1 MYHIYL
7 FFRGGG
13 GKMQNKAIPKLSLR
27 LAHPHEAF
35 MIIKEAQTEEECKH
49 VCRCDASL
57 CTMKCPGPRGKA
69 GCKPGELYTRYRWKD
84 YTVEGMT
91 IVKDANGEDIGECM
105 CSVEVVEKS
114 GNLIQTDRGLKSKT
128 KLK

>member
-1 MYHIYL
+1 
-7 FFRGGG
+7 
-13 GKMQNKAIPKLSLR
+13 MQNKAIPRLSLR

-35 MIIKEAQTEEECKH
+35 MIIKEAQTEKECKH

-69 GCKPGELYTRYRWKD
+69 GCKPGELYTRYIWKD
-84 YTVEGMT
+84 YKIEKIGGVEK
-91 IVKDANGEDIGECM
+91 IREDIGECM